1 MLTPAYKLNTQQLQ
15 YIYIYTNFGCIMA
28 LPDMNAS
35 YVTANKNTRKIRIQ
49 TLNTFVLEAQVQ
61 VQYSAMHLQHI

>member
-1 MLTPAYKLNTQQLQ
+1 
-15 YIYIYTNFGCIMA
+15 MA